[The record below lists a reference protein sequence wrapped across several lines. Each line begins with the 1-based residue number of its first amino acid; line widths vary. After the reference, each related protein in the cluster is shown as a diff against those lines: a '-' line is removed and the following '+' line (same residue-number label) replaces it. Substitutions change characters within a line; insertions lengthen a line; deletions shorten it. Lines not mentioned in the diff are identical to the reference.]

1 MKSIKEKKKIQEER
15 TQESKLPKEKSSK
28 IPERFPIR
36 EKPQTIKPEESLE
49 MRSFEETF
57 PDINNVYDG
66 IQGEIVIDRKSKR
79 GKSTLEI
86 EREEILKGI
95 IYSEILSKPKSLRK

>member
-1 MKSIKEKKKIQEER
+1 
-15 TQESKLPKEKSSK
+15 
-28 IPERFPIR
+28 
-36 EKPQTIKPEESLE
+36 